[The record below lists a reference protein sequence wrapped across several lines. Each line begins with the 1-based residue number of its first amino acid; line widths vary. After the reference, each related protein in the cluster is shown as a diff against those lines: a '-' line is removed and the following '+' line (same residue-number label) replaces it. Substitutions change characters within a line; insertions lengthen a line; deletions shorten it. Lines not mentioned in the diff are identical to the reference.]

1 MPQPRILTFNFH
13 EPYLCLMAKTGYR
26 LSVGLYEQGPL
37 ARTWQTK
44 FRPVP
49 SNIEFVPEAQWRA
62 DLAAARYD
70 VVIAHNESNAL
81 DLLRGRVAKILVC
94 HNRKT
99 FLREAATVET
109 GDVGEAIERLLARLR
124 QVFEFVFISE
134 SKRADY
140 GLPGRVIL
148 PGMDVEEY
156 GGYTGEIQEILRVG
170 NAMRERNLMFDVD
183 LQESACAG
191 LANRIAGV
199 DPYLPAARPAES
211 FADLLDL
218 YRTRRCLLHV
228 TRQEYE
234 DGYNLAMLEAMA
246 CGMPVVA
253 LANNTSPLTHGRDGL
268 VGDSAET
275 LRAHLQTLLD
285 DWELAR
291 TIGAGGR
298 ETVARRF
305 PIGAFVEKWRAA
317 IEEAAEESERH
328 TPRTPPRPRRILM
341 HYVASPFTTGRYFE
355 AAARKKHRVVTAGLR
370 CPEALLRTWG
380 FVDDPPP
387 YAAHEIDLALEAS
400 CDEML
405 ERLPKDFTPDL
416 YLWID
421 SGVKHVPAH
430 LARLGCPKACYL
442 IDTHLD
448 PDVRLEIAR
457 HFDYTFLAQ
466 KDQVEWFRRR
476 GVANAAW
483 LPLACSPE
491 LHAIGRR
498 VRNYDVAY
506 VGSVDGDA
514 TDRRP
519 RLLRAIRDRFPNS
532 RIGRFWPHE
541 MAEIYA
547 QSKIVFNACV
557 NHDVNMRVF
566 EGMASGALLITDEAG
581 GLEDLFEDGKH
592 LVVYRRD
599 EDAIPLIERY
609 LMDTEARERIA
620 AAGQALVRSR
630 HTYDLRLQ
638 SIVDA
643 AASDS
648 ERGGYTGESR
658 FRPGGYYANTR
669 PEVAQFVPL
678 GVRRLLDVGCGC
690 GDFGRA
696 LKQERNIHEVCGI
709 EVVERA
715 AALARNA
722 LDRVLCMNVETEDLP
737 FGDGYFD
744 CITFADVLEHL
755 RDPALVLRK
764 CARALADDGVMLM
777 SIPNVRFYQ
786 VVAMLLDGGWD
797 YADAGI
803 LDRTH
808 LRFFTARSMRKMIED
823 AGLEVLLLQPLSM
836 ASPGDLPCRPDGSLQ
851 LGRAIVTPK
860 DDADLQDLRTYQY
873 MLVAGKPGVD
883 RLAKARD
890 ALHIGQ
896 FEAAAL
902 LADQALG
909 VDTFEQRRIIAAAM
923 ARLGRL
929 QESEMLYREALRM
942 RADPLV
948 EGELGILLVAMNR
961 PGEARPLL
969 EKAVAAN
976 PGFDRA
982 LGALGLVHLSED
994 RVEEAFD
1001 ALATAL
1007 ESSFDHPALLPHL
1020 IGAAEK
1026 LGRLDAIENIVVSY
1040 MDFAPGN
1047 VELAFHGAGFLIKRG
1062 RLHEASERLETLMMF
1077 SPNQPAVADLLAE
1090 IKRRIARE

>member
-37 ARTWQTK
+37 ARTWQTQ

-49 SNIEFVPEAQWRA
+49 PNIEFVPEAQWRA
-62 DLAAARYD
+62 DIAAARYD
-70 VVIAHNESNAL
+70 VAIAHNESNAL
-81 DLLRGRVAKILVC
+81 DLLRGRVPKILVC

-99 FLREAATVET
+99 FLREAATIET

-124 QVFEFVFISE
+124 QAFEFVFISE

-140 GLPGRVIL
+140 GVPGRVIL

-156 GGYTGEIQEILRVG
+156 GGYTGGIKEVLRVG

-183 LQESACAG
+183 LQEAACAG
-191 LANRIAGV
+191 IANRIAGV
-199 DPYLPAARPAES
+199 DPNLPAARPAES
-211 FADLLDL
+211 FADLIDL

-275 LRAHLQTLLD
+275 LRAHLQALLD
-285 DWELAR
+285 DHALAR

-298 ETVARRF
+298 ATVARKF
-305 PIGAFVEKWRAA
+305 PMGAFIEKWREA
-317 IEEAAEESERH
+317 IEEAAEASVRH

-370 CPEALLRTWG
+370 CPETLLRTWG
-380 FVDDPPP
+380 FTDDPPP
-387 YAAHEIDLALEAS
+387 YAAHDIDLALEAS
-400 CDEML
+400 CDEIL
-405 ERLPKDFTPDL
+405 GRLPKDFTPDL

-421 SGVKHVPAH
+421 SGVKHVPAN
-430 LARLGCPKACYL
+430 LSRLDCPKACYL

-448 PDVRLEIAR
+448 PEVRLEIAR
-457 HFDYTFLAQ
+457 HFDYVFLAQ
-466 KDQVEWFRRR
+466 KDQVEWFRAR

-483 LPLACSPE
+483 LPLACSLE
-491 LHAIGRR
+491 LHAVGARDRIF
-498 VRNYDVAY
+498 DVAY

-519 RLLRAIRDRFPNS
+519 RLLRAIRERFPNC

-557 NHDVNMRVF
+557 NRDVNMRVF
-566 EGMASGALLITDEAG
+566 EGMASGALVITDEAG
-581 GLEDLFEDGKH
+581 GLEDLFEDGRH

-599 EDAIPLIERY
+599 EDAIPAIERY
-609 LMDTEARERIA
+609 LNDDEARERIA
-620 AAGQALVRSR
+620 AAGQALVRLR

-638 SIVDA
+638 YIVDA
-643 AASDS
+643 A
-648 ERGGYTGESR
+648 ETGTRRGGYTGESR
-658 FRPGGYYANTR
+658 FQPGGYYANTR

-696 LKQERNIHEVCGI
+696 LKQERNIQEVCGI

-715 AALARNA
+715 AAMARNA
-722 LDRVLCMNVETEDLP
+722 LDRVLCMDVETAELP
-737 FGDGYFD
+737 FDDGYFD

-755 RDPALVLRK
+755 RDPGAVLRK
-764 CARALADDGVMLM
+764 AARVLADDGVMLM
-777 SIPNVRFYQ
+777 SVPNVRFYQ

-808 LRFFTARSMRKMIED
+808 LRFFTARTMRKMAED
-823 AGLEVLLLQPLSM
+823 AGLEVLCLQPLSM
-836 ASPGDLPCRPDGSLQ
+836 APPGDLPCRPDGSLQ
-851 LGRAIVTPK
+851 LGRAVIMPK
-860 DDADLQDLRTYQY
+860 DDTDVQDLRTYQY
-873 MLVAGKPGVD
+873 MLIAGKPGAD

-890 ALHIGQ
+890 ALHIEQ
-896 FEAAAL
+896 FEAAAI

-909 VDTFEQRRIIAAAM
+909 VDAFEQRRIIAAAM

-929 QESEMLYREALRM
+929 QESETLYREILRM
-942 RADPLV
+942 RADPMV

-961 PGEARPLL
+961 PGEAHPLL
-969 EKAVAAN
+969 ERALTAN
-976 PGFDRA
+976 PRFDRA
-982 LGALGLVHLSED
+982 WGALGLVHLSEG
-994 RVEEAFD
+994 RLEEAFH
-1001 ALATAL
+1001 ALSTTL

-1020 IGAAEK
+1020 IAAAEK
-1026 LGRLDAIENIVVSY
+1026 LGRLDAIEDIVVRY

-1047 VELAFHGAGFLIKRG
+1047 AELAYHGAGFLMKRG
-1062 RLHEASERLETLMMF
+1062 RLHEARERLETLIMF
-1077 SPNQPAVADLLAE
+1077 MPHHVAAADLLAE
-1090 IKRRIARE
+1090 INRRIMQE